1 MKLTNTT
8 LGKYLSWYC
17 FFDENKPME
26 EILEIIGMYAFT
38 DLWYMDAPAFFVQ
51 THWDKPIM
59 VIECEK
65 SNTNSGEH
73 DVAIVCDDFIL
84 PMTSIDYAFT
94 PEEESKVV

>member
-8 LGKYLSWYC
+8 LGKYFSWYC

-26 EILEIIGMYAFT
+26 EVIEVVSRYAFT
-38 DLWYMDAPAFFVQ
+38 DFWYMNTLVFLKR
-51 THWDKPIM
+51 HWNSPIM

-65 SNTNSGEH
+65 AKGISGEH

-94 PEEESKVV
+94 SEEESKAV

>member
-17 FFDENKPME
+17 FFDEDKPME
-26 EILEIIGMYAFT
+26 EVVETIGSYGFADF
-38 DLWYMDAPAFFVQ
+38 WHIDAPVFVQ
-51 THWDKPIM
+51 THWDNPIV

>member
-17 FFDENKPME
+17 FFDEDKPME
-26 EILEIIGMYAFT
+26 EVVETIGSYGFADF
-38 DLWYMDAPAFFVQ
+38 WHIDAPVFVQ
-51 THWDKPIM
+51 THWDNPIV

-94 PEEESKVV
+94 PKEESKVV